1 MHAEQA
7 QLAQLGQHRPGQDAG
22 LEPVGDL
29 REDMVGDE
37 GADGVS
43 DEPLLVAKLVVDL
56 EQVCLRGHGVSN
68 QFTDIQGIH
77 RVIPDDKG
85 PVN

>member
-1 MHAEQA
+1 
-7 QLAQLGQHRPGQDAG
+7 
-22 LEPVGDL
+22 
-29 REDMVGDE
+29 MVGDE
-37 GADGVS
+37 GTDGVS

-77 RVIPDDKG
+77 RVIPDDKA